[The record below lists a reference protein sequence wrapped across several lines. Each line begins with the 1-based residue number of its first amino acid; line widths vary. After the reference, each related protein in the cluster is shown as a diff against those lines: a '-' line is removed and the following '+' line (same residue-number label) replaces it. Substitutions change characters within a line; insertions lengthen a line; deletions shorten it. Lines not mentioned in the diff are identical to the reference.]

1 MVRMGLL
8 RRITGPVLVALLLG
22 ALVAV
27 PAAGATAF
35 KVLQLNL
42 CNSGVAG
49 CYQDGRAVD
58 EAVTMIQ
65 RRLPDVVSANE
76 VCLSDLPRL
85 TAAVGATAGYRF
97 AFARNR
103 STGGDIQ
110 CTAGR
115 GSYGSGIIVKEGIA
129 TGGHGTYAAQDGGN
143 EIRAWACALS
153 AVRAFT
159 ACTTHLS
166 TTGTTALAQCKEL
179 VPATVLSHDPTASP
193 TTRHVVVGDLNLRY
207 SPGSATNAQNCVPS
221 GWFRK
226 GDGDV
231 QHVIARTLTFVSTQK
246 YSMYRTDHPAFV
258 VNYTF

>member
-1 MVRMGLL
+1 MGHPRRSTGLVLAVVLL
-8 RRITGPVLVALLLG
+8 CGLVTA
-22 ALVAV
+22 
-27 PAAGATAF
+27 PATAATAF
-35 KVLQLNL
+35 KVVQMNL
-42 CNSGVAG
+42 CNSGIAG
-49 CYQDGRAVD
+49 CYQGGSAVD
-58 EAVTMIQ
+58 EAVGMIG
-65 RRLPDVVSANE
+65 RRLPDVVSVNE

-85 TAAVGATAGYRF
+85 TAAVGATAEYQF

-103 STGGDIQ
+103 STNSDYQ

-115 GSYGSGIIVKEGIA
+115 GAYGSAIIVKEGIRS
-129 TGGHGTYAAQDGGN
+129 GGHGTYTAQDGGN
-143 EIRAWACALS
+143 EIRAWGCALS
-153 AVRAFT
+153 EVRGFT

-166 TTGTTALAQCKEL
+166 TTGTTALAQCREL
-179 VPATVLSHDPTASP
+179 VPSIVLSHDPTGSA

-231 QHVIARTLTFVSTQK
+231 QHVIARTLTFVSTQE
-246 YSMYRTDHPAFV
+246 YAMYRTHHPAFV